1 MARIRDYSQATDDE
15 LVGAA
20 RARDRRAFEEL
31 VGRHREKVFSRA
43 FSMVR
48 NADDALDLSQEA
60 WIKAWQRLEQF
71 HGDSSFTTWL
81 TRITINICLDF
92 LRRQKRAH
100 FESTETLKETI
111 GGVERL
117 LPPVEVDPLAG
128 LERQEL
134 RKHIDAALAKLS
146 DAHRVVVVLF
156 EFEGLEYKEIA
167 KQMGCSLGTVMSRL
181 FYARRRLAELLAGV
195 KEVRQHEH

>member
-15 LVGAA
+15 LVQAS

-31 VGRHREKVFSRA
+31 VNRHRDTVFSRA

-60 WIKAWQRLEQF
+60 WVKAWRGLGQF
-71 HGDSSFTTWL
+71 HGDSRFTTWV
-81 TRITINICLDF
+81 TRITINVCLDF
-92 LRRQKRAH
+92 LRRRKRAY
-100 FESTETLKETI
+100 FESTETLEETI
-111 GGVERL
+111 GGVEHL

-128 LERQEL
+128 LEQQEL
-134 RKHIDAALAKLS
+134 RKQIDAALGALS
-146 DAHRVVVVLF
+146 DVHRAAVVMF

-167 KQMGCSLGTVMSRL
+167 KRMGCSIGTVMSRL
-181 FYARRRLAELLAGV
+181 FYARRRLAELLTGL
-195 KEVRQHEH
+195 KEARQHEH